1 MDRFVCRTRNVQGG
15 AANIPVAVAAKYLQ
29 WHTRGMAMTPFSL
42 AAFIKFLVGIFLL
55 QGTTALLLM
64 TAQDADLQKSGWLL
78 GLLGMLIG
86 VIAALWFSTITSHAS
101 QHSLIQ
107 ASEKYNRQR
116 DRLRRQAEKEKTRE
130 IRNSHQLLLRET
142 RRMQNRSTLKLG
154 AAMTG
159 IAGLGV
165 MLLFTQFM
173 TLGLLAVS
181 ATGGALLGY
190 GIRARQFPA
199 LGRSPDATTG
209 SLSGNSRARERV
221 LPGETV
227 IPKKVSDK

>member
-1 MDRFVCRTRNVQGG
+1 
-15 AANIPVAVAAKYLQ
+15 
-29 WHTRGMAMTPFSL
+29 MAMTPPSL
-42 AAFIKFLVGIFLL
+42 SAFIKFLVGIFLL
-55 QGTTALLLM
+55 QGATALLLM
-64 TAQDADLQKSGWLL
+64 TAQDTDLHKSGWLI
-78 GLLGMLIG
+78 GLLGILIG

-101 QHSLIQ
+101 QHTLFR

-116 DRLRRQAEKEKTRE
+116 DRIRREAEKEKTRE
-130 IRNSHQLLLRET
+130 IRNSHQQVLRET
-142 RRMQNRSTLKLG
+142 RRVQNRSTLKLG

-190 GIRARQFPA
+190 GIRARQYPA
-199 LGRSPDATTG
+199 TGRSPDALPG
-209 SLSGNSRARERV
+209 DAPARGRV
-221 LPGETV
+221 LPGEKV
-227 IPKKVSDK
+227 ISEAAADK

>member
-1 MDRFVCRTRNVQGG
+1 
-15 AANIPVAVAAKYLQ
+15 
-29 WHTRGMAMTPFSL
+29 MAMTPFSL
-42 AAFIKFLVGIFLL
+42 PAFIKFLTGIFLL
-55 QGTTALLLM
+55 QGATALLLM
-64 TAQDADLQKSGWLL
+64 MAQDINLQRSGWLI
-78 GLLGMLIG
+78 GLLGILIG

-101 QHSLIQ
+101 QHSFIR

-116 DRLRRQAEKEKTRE
+116 DRIRRQAEKEKTRE
-130 IRNSHQLLLRET
+130 IRNSHQQVLKET
-142 RRMQNRSTLKLG
+142 RRLQNRSTLKLG

-190 GIRARQFPA
+190 GIRARQYPA
-199 LGRSPDATTG
+199 IGRAPAEASG
-209 SLSGNSRARERV
+209 SLGGNARGQERV
-221 LPGETV
+221 LPGEKV
-227 IPKKVSDK
+227 ISKAAGDKHD